1 MPKGRQGF
9 INNKILFQIS
19 QNADWKKVF
28 LALGLE
34 RDPKKSKDHD
44 WWCRSPLSDEQTAS
58 FHLNSKGWYCHSTR
72 QGGGVVQLVQAVMKL
87 RGEPITCYEAGQWL
101 LDEGCSHF
109 NESSPT
115 PKTQSRIEA
124 KEPSPSSE
132 KKKNSQVLSLLPYLR
147 KEHPEFERRGISKAT
162 LDYLGAGY
170 LPFGKGAMDKRLVF
184 QIRGVEQDSNG
195 NLKPIIL
202 SHLGRATTQHQ
213 QETNGKWWHYAA
225 FHKSLELYNIDKVL
239 LDEKARAQAKES
251 SQIILVEGCFDV
263 AKLVES
269 GIKNTVATFGA
280 CLYESQ
286 LPRLQFLADELG
298 IKQFTVW
305 YDRDKAGIEGQKA
318 ALELLKAS
326 GFEGKGFDWSLRFG
340 SILGQK
346 DETAFTPSVKDA
358 CDFTKEQLQS
368 IYSQI
373 LKTK

>member
-1 MPKGRQGF
+1 MSKGRPGF

-87 RGEPITCYEAGQWL
+87 RGQPITCYEAGQWL
-101 LDEGCSHF
+101 LDKGCSDF

-115 PKTQSRIEA
+115 PTTQIREA
-124 KEPSPSSE
+124 KENSPSSE
-132 KKKNSQVLSLLPYLR
+132 KKKNSSVLSLLPYLR
-147 KEHPEFERRGISKAT
+147 KEHPEFDRRGISKAT

-184 QIRGVEQDSNG
+184 QIRGVERDANG
-195 NLKPIIL
+195 NLKPVIL
-202 SHLGRATTQHQ
+202 SHIGRATTQEQ
-213 QETNGKWWHYAA
+213 IDKNGKYWMYSG
-225 FHKSLELYNIDKVL
+225 FNKSLEIYNLDKVL
-239 LDEKARAQAKES
+239 LDEKARLQAKES
-251 SQIILVEGCFDV
+251 QHVLILEGCFDV
-263 AKLVES
+263 AKLIES
-269 GIKNTVATFGA
+269 NIYNVVASFGA

-286 LPRLQFLADELG
+286 LPRLKFLAGELG
-298 IKQFTVW
+298 IKKFTVW

-318 ALELLKAS
+318 ALELLQAS
-326 GFEGKGFDWSLRFG
+326 GFEGKGFDWSVRFD
-340 SILGQK
+340 SIITQK
-346 DETAFTPSVKDA
+346 DPITLIPSVKDA

-368 IYSQI
+368 IYSQV
-373 LKTK
+373 LKSK